1 MTLMAGKVAVG
12 AALWPW
18 AGAEAARGARASKA
32 AERERG
38 ACMASEVFLKSFEI
52 KGFAILLTMRI
63 GRNRFIVSL
72 PAGHDK

>member
-1 MTLMAGKVAVG
+1 
-12 AALWPW
+12 
-18 AGAEAARGARASKA
+18 
-32 AERERG
+32 
-38 ACMASEVFLKSFEI
+38 MASEVFLKSFEI